1 LSFLKVR
8 SILCTKLQLPLY
20 DQQSLFLSRSSHT
33 VVNRV
38 IRLYSYIFMEIIKK
52 ERNGMCVTI
61 RLCSEDGSW
70 RIIGCLS
77 HYLSDVHSLKTY

>member
-38 IRLYSYIFMEIIKK
+38 IRLYTHIF
-52 ERNGMCVTI
+52 
-61 RLCSEDGSW
+61 SW
-70 RIIGCLS
+70 K
-77 HYLSDVHSLKTY
+77 SLKRKEMECV